1 MLVSLPSAR
10 LAIFEQL
17 SDIFLKS
24 VVANKEEGNNEL
36 YSSTQAIHATL
47 MELLHRSPDAWT
59 GIIDE
64 VS

>member
-1 MLVSLPSAR
+1 MVSLPCAR
-10 LAIFEQL
+10 LAIFERL

-24 VVANKEEGNNEL
+24 VLANKEEGNNEL

-47 MELLHRSPDAWT
+47 MELLHRSPGAWT
-59 GIIDE
+59 SIVDE